1 MARKPRHVDRDRLLD
16 DNAEPHVMEM
26 DKPGLNWTPVRFAPL
41 RYQVVSK
48 PFRKQTLTPE
58 AIEAFVTET
67 VKDSSFIACELEG
80 FSFLVDE
87 EGELKLAIVAP
98 HAPLE
103 MVDAVDGRVPPVSEA
118 IAVRIAAAWAQMETR
133 FRAAHRLGDC
143 RVLARSGSPVA
154 EHFTAV
160 VPDAFA
166 AFKIIDWRNGVAESG
181 AAAQRSI
188 ARAWN
193 ANASKIQGWPTQLLT
208 EPPLKAA
215 DGPDWSQFPQGLRRD
230 VDSYLAS
237 LTKKRK
243 RADGQR
249 IRPCKAPSIRTR
261 RAELIAVTKMAV
273 RIGTPIETLTSLQAL
288 LDPDLVERVIDAYW
302 EQNGEVPSSFTID
315 LGYKLLSIAR
325 STNCLDDAGITRLDE
340 IRVDLEDER
349 QPGMTPKNLDLVRK
363 VLTEG
368 VWTQV
373 ASLPWVL
380 MKEARLLQTHAPV
393 RAAVAAQMAVAI
405 GILTVAPIRL
415 SNLAA
420 IRLDEH
426 LLKPGGFGS
435 PFWLMFRPHE
445 VKNAVALDFPF
456 SKELTNL
463 IDEYIH
469 DFRPALMRGFNT
481 PLLFPGIAGDCK
493 CSKMFSTQITNR
505 ILKATGL
512 RLTVHQFRHA
522 AAAIYLKAKP
532 GHYETVR
539 QLLAHKSIKTTINFY
554 CALGTIAATEQF
566 AKIVSREIR
575 FESEDA

>member
-1 MARKPRHVDRDRLLD
+1 MTKIVLLEPSFADAIAAVEAAGDLPKQTRRHWTCSLVQIAKGLDRPVETIAARLASIGPAMRRLHNASMGVTPKTLANHRANARAALRWFGKEQGVPARGIALMPAWEALKALIQDRYQRARLSGLMRFCSAKAIAPAAVDDAVVED
-16 DNAEPHVMEM
+16 M
-26 DKPGLNWTPVRFAPL
+26 L
-41 RYQVVSK
+41 RY
-48 PFRKQTLTPE
+48 RAQTT
-58 AIEAFVTET
+58 
-67 VKDSSFIACELEG
+67 
-80 FSFLVDE
+80 
-87 EGELKLAIVAP
+87 
-98 HAPLE
+98 
-103 MVDAVDGRVPPVSEA
+103 GRA
-118 IAVRIAAAWAQMETR
+118 
-133 FRAAHRLGDC
+133 
-143 RVLARSGSPVA
+143 
-154 EHFTAV
+154 
-160 VPDAFA
+160 
-166 AFKIIDWRNGVAESG
+166 SG